1 MNIIQQPIVEI
12 TLSLKFEFKRQLQK
26 LKNFLTTSLTFGTNT
41 KHKVAVVQKIIKNES
56 KTKTKSLRS
65 ESTKDIAA
73 PAIQVMK
80 TL

>member
-1 MNIIQQPIVEI
+1 MCLCIMHTPVLVKKKIKRIIH
-12 TLSLKFEFKRQLQK
+12 KKLQ
-26 LKNFLTTSLTFGTNT
+26 NFLTTSLTFGTNT

-65 ESTKDIAA
+65 DNTSEIAA
-73 PAIQVMK
+73 PAIHVIN